1 MKTMGRSVLVRFV
14 YAVALLSLVPA
25 YSTGAMMEG
34 TRMGML
40 SGFEGHHASGKVS
53 IAKNEKGDLVLTLTG
68 IKIDKVPDG
77 RVYLAK
83 EGDYTKGIEIG
94 LLKKFT
100 GTVEFPIPAGTNLD
114 EYDSVV
120 IWCKK
125 FNVGI
130 GRAYFEKEMMK
141 EKGMMKDKNMME
153 DKKMMREKGTMKY

>member
-1 MKTMGRSVLVRFV
+1 
-14 YAVALLSLVPA
+14 
-25 YSTGAMMEG
+25 
-34 TRMGML
+34 ML
-40 SGFEGHHASGKVS
+40 SGFEGHNAAGKVT
-53 IAKNEKGDLVLTLTG
+53 IEKSEGGNLVLTMSD

-83 EGDYTKGIEIG
+83 DGDYTKGIEIG

-100 GTVEFPIPAGTNLD
+100 GTVQFPVPAGTNPD

-130 GRAYFEKEMMK
+130 GRAYFAKKMMK
-141 EKGMMKDKNMME
+141 EKK
-153 DKKMMREKGTMKY
+153 TM

>member
-1 MKTMGRSVLVRFV
+1 MGTERETSEKKGGDIMKNMGRSAVVRFV
-14 YAVALLSLVPA
+14 CAVALLSLVPT
-25 YSTGAMMEG
+25 YSTGAMMEEV
-34 TRMGML
+34 RMGML
-40 SGFEGHHASGKVS
+40 SSFKGHHASGKVS
-53 IAKNEKGDLVLTLTG
+53 IVKHEKGNLVLTLTD
-68 IKIDKVPDG
+68 IKVDKVPDG

-83 EGDYTKGIEIG
+83 GGDYTKGIEIG

-141 EKGMMKDKNMME
+141 EKG
-153 DKKMMREKGTMKY
+153 TMKY